1 MSTTGWIV
9 LGVVLLVIAIV
20 FVAVRVFRAV
30 LLALR
35 HQRSS

>member
-1 MSTTGWIV
+1 MTTIAWIV
-9 LGVVLLVIAIV
+9 LVAGLLSVGAV
-20 FVAVRVFRAV
+20 FVAVKLVRAL

>member
-1 MSTTGWIV
+1 MTTTGWIV
-9 LGVVLLVIAIV
+9 LGAVLLTVAIY
-20 FVAVRVFRAV
+20 FVAVRVLKAV

>member
-1 MSTTGWIV
+1 MSTVAWIV
-9 LGVVLLVIAIV
+9 LGVVLLLAAILFIGV
-20 FVAVRVFRAV
+20 KLFKAL

>member
-1 MSTTGWIV
+1 MTTTGWIV
-9 LGVVLLVIAIV
+9 LVLGLLALVVL
-20 FVAVRVFRAV
+20 FVAVKLFKAL

>member
-1 MSTTGWIV
+1 MTTTGWIV
-9 LGVVLLVIAIV
+9 LGFVLLTIAIV
-20 FVAVRVFRAV
+20 LVAVLAFRAL

>member
-1 MSTTGWIV
+1 MTTIAWIV
-9 LGVVLLVIAIV
+9 LVAGLLSVVAV
-20 FVAVRVFRAV
+20 FVAVKLLRAL